1 MITRIFVVL
10 LIALAVGL
18 YFPESRAVIADYAS
32 PVVDPYLS
40 MSTTAEMEDILDEV
54 KTYQREN
61 FERLPSER
69 DFDQWIE
76 ARFSGE
82 GSVDGWGRGYEF
94 RVDRGQI
101 LLVSWGP
108 DGERGTDDDIVVTR
122 PVRSPGR

>member
-1 MITRIFVVL
+1 MIGRILLVL
-10 LIALAVGL
+10 VIAFAVGL

-40 MSTTAEMEDILDEV
+40 MSTEAEMEDILDEV

-69 DFDQWIE
+69 DFDEWIE
-76 ARFSGE
+76 ARFAGE
-82 GSVDGWGRGYEF
+82 GSVDGWGRGYEY

-101 LLVSWGP
+101 YLISWGP
-108 DGERGTDDDIVVTR
+108 DGERGTEDDIQAVR
-122 PVRSPGR
+122 PVRAGGG